1 MPFRHLTPTAVARC
15 DVYAGCK
22 VGT

>member
-15 DVYAGCK
+15 DVYAGCE